1 MAEKSGLAR
10 TRFAHYCRKLMNLS
24 PMGYLQRQRV
34 EKSKLL
40 LGNRKQ
46 SIMEIA
52 LSCGFGSSA
61 YFSSVFRRHLH
72 CSPSEYRDAKSP
84 ASNKMT
90 K

>member
-1 MAEKSGLAR
+1 MWACA
-10 TRFAHYCRKLMNLS
+10 
-24 PMGYLQRQRV
+24 
-34 EKSKLL
+34 
-40 LGNRKQ
+40 NRKQ